1 LATQLPAQALQQT
14 MHVEPRSGHQG
25 LQQSCT
31 LRFRKQCVAPAL
43 MSLLSNAPQSRLMPS
58 RSDIGFDEDR
68 AIKMAHRNQE
78 LTLPLA
84 QKYNVSSTRDSMHL
98 LLNPFLAVL
107 FVQLRTLLVASNE
120 RALAAIAATLSD
132 VLSVRLSRAALC
144 STSSWTFSAGHGE
157 SCDFP
162 GAERGRS
169 AAVDAPARERQ
180 LVRP

>member
-1 LATQLPAQALQQT
+1 MLTVVVVVFGHTQLPAQALQQT

-31 LRFRKQCVAPAL
+31 LRFRKQCVP
-43 MSLLSNAPQSRLMPS
+43 SRFPSPCPTPQPGPSRSFLLVFVLS

-84 QKYNVSSTRDSMHL
+84 QKYNVSSTRVSMHL
-98 LLNPFLAVL
+98 LLNPFWAVL

-132 VLSVRLSRAALC
+132 VLSVRRGCLHRAPTRC
-144 STSSWTFSAGHGE
+144 
-157 SCDFP
+157 
-162 GAERGRS
+162 
-169 AAVDAPARERQ
+169 
-180 LVRP
+180 